1 MLRNLVNKLKVK
13 VTRIKQRKKEKERIT
28 YERER
33 ISKYT
38 KKLKVFFFPCNFL
51 SILSKSCSSLKK
63 QKMIAKKFL
72 ITFKR
77 KYKALCESCS

>member
-38 KKLKVFFFPCNFL
+38 KKLKVFFFL
-51 SILSKSCSSLKK
+51 VISSLFY
-63 QKMIAKKFL
+63 QSLAVH
-72 ITFKR
+72 
-77 KYKALCESCS
+77 